1 MRAGIAAYKATK
13 VESAN
18 NTQIV
23 LMLYQEIVSRLV
35 RAEQMC
41 TAGQPILTWLPH
53 VHHARAVIIELQSA
67 LDDRTAPELCG
78 RLRPLYRWCLQELV
92 AVGSDG
98 DVKHI
103 VDVREVATTLLEAWQ
118 HVARSSAAA

>member
-41 TAGQPILTWLPH
+41 AAGKPILEWLPH
-53 VHHARAVIIELQSA
+53 VHHARAVLLELQTA
-67 LDDRTAPELCG
+67 LDDKAAPELCG
-78 RLRPLYRWCLQELV
+78 RLRPLYRWCIQELV
-92 AVGSDG
+92 AVGTDG
-98 DVKHI
+98 NVKHL
-103 VDVREVATTLLEAWQ
+103 VDVREVATTLLEGWQ